1 MEMHHMILLCHSDTD
16 LQRLILLFTELL
28 TESILLL
35 LLEFKNIYENHH
47 GLESVF
53 AQNKESATMQKKHHR
68 I

>member
-1 MEMHHMILLCHSDTD
+1 MSHSDTD
-16 LQRLILLFTELL
+16 LQRLDTFVHRTL